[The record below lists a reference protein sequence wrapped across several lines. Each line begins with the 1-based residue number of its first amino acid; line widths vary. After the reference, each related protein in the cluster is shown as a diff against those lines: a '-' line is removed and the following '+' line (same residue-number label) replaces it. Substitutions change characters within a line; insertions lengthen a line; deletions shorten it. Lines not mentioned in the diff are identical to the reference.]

1 MPRPPPPAI
10 ALSAIPDFACFLKN
24 AVAPATS
31 ISSVPGS
38 TGTLHFC
45 ACARARALSPNR
57 SSCSGVGPTK
67 VIFAAAQARAKAAF
81 SDRKP

>member
-1 MPRPPPPAI
+1 V
-10 ALSAIPDFACFLKN
+10 LLKN

-31 ISSVPGS
+31 IAPSVPGS
-38 TGTLHFC
+38 TGTLHFS
-45 ACARARALSPNR
+45 ACARARALSPNS

-67 VIFAAAQARAKAAF
+67 AIFAAAQAPRKAAF